1 MEKCSFSCC
10 SDTIDTLNTLNKT
23 YQDKRSRNVCAHAD
37 KSFMIRIRN
46 RLLWIPL
53 WEVDE
58 LQRVNAT
65 HVRKGR
71 GSFQTLQT
79 LESYSVYV
87 KAVPTQSPTWH
98 AHKLA

>member
-1 MEKCSFSCC
+1 
-10 SDTIDTLNTLNKT
+10 
-23 YQDKRSRNVCAHAD
+23 
-37 KSFMIRIRN
+37 MIRIRN

-58 LQRVNAT
+58 RQRVNAT

-98 AHKLA
+98 AHKLAELQNLLTHAVSEAPMGFMDEA